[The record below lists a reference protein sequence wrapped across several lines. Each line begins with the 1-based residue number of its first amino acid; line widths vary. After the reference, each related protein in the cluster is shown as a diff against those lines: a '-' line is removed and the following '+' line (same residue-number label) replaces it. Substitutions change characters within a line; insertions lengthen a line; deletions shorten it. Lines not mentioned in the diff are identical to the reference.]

1 MHTNESQITKLLA
14 VAIVEKPR
22 GTLKDLAEASG
33 ISKATL
39 HRLYGTRENLEK
51 SLADQVQVAMEQIV
65 ALASMKFVDY
75 RSAIEQLVGAHYEK
89 KELLRVV
96 SILPRFMEPA
106 YWEPYTK
113 ALDSF
118 FLSGQQEGTFRVDL
132 GAQTLTELFMATIC
146 GVIDAERRGRVASSV
161 LCESAR
167 MFFLNGALRT
177 S

>member
-51 SLADQVQVAMEQIV
+51 SLAAQVQAAMAQIV
-65 ALASMKFVDY
+65 ALASRNFVDY
-75 RSAIEQLVGAHYEK
+75 RSGIEQLVGAHYEN

-96 SILPRFMEPA
+96 SILPQFMEPS
-106 YWEPYTK
+106 YWEPYIK

-118 FLSGQQEGTFRVDL
+118 FLKGQQVGTFRLDL
-132 GAQTLTELFMATIC
+132 GAPTLTELFAATIC
-146 GVIDAERRGRVASSV
+146 GMIDAERRGRVAPSV

-167 MFFLNGALRT
+167 SFFLNGAHRA